1 VWKYLLDYIPY
12 SCTQIEAVELRN
24 KKIQEYHTLCQQWRS
39 MTLEQEDRFS
49 QFKDRKSLISMH
61 SVTVFVPAI
70 FLTVKCVLVKD
81 VNRTDRNCEYFAGE
95 DNPHLDTLNNILMSY
110 MMYNFDLGYVQGMS
124 DLLSPILMLM
134 NNEPDAFWCFAG
146 FMDKV
151 V

>member
-1 VWKYLLDYIPY
+1 
-12 SCTQIEAVELRN
+12 
-24 KKIQEYHTLCQQWRS
+24 
-39 MTLEQEDRFS
+39 
-49 QFKDRKSLISMH
+49 
-61 SVTVFVPAI
+61 
-70 FLTVKCVLVKD
+70 VKD

-151 V
+151 VRARHHPDLPFYFMGLVSRWVTSCWSRRA